1 MKYDFN
7 LEDKS
12 RQRKRLILRSLLI
25 ALELSIVIFA
35 AYSITHYGLEKMI
48 ISGDDMS
55 PTLKDGDEILINR
68 MAYHLHSLKRND
80 IVVVQHSGSEHNY
93 YTVERVIG
101 LPGESLRI
109 EEGLVYIGDKQLKE
123 RYDFPLMENGGL
135 ALEEITLENDEY
147 FMLGDNRNACEDS
160 RNANIGN
167 VLKEN
172 IVGKAWLRLNS
183 LALISHIDGYREEKK
198 AKKEKDPSENSDKI
212 SSENSNKDLPGFSSE
227 NSSEISSKFSP
238 ENFDISF

>member
-12 RQRKRLILRSLLI
+12 KQRKRLLLRILLI
-25 ALELSIVIFA
+25 IVELSIVVFA
-35 AYSITHYGLEKMI
+35 AYSITHFGLEKMI
-48 ISGDDMS
+48 VSGDNMY
-55 PTLKDGDEILINR
+55 PTLNDGNEILINR
-68 MAYHLHSLKRND
+68 MAYHIHSVKRND
-80 IVVVQHSGSEHNY
+80 IVVVRHGGSEHNY

-109 EEGLVYIGDKQLKE
+109 EEGMIYINDKQLKE

-135 ALEEITLENDEY
+135 ALEEITLEDDEY
-147 FMLGDNRNACEDS
+147 FMLCDNRNACEDS

-172 IVGKAWLRLNS
+172 IIGKAWLRLNS
-183 LALISHIDGYREEKK
+183 PALISHIDGYGELEKA
-198 AKKEKDPSENSDKI
+198 AKKKKKDSDT
-212 SSENSNKDLPGFSSE
+212 SS
-227 NSSEISSKFSP
+227 
-238 ENFDISF
+238 

>member
-12 RQRKRLILRSLLI
+12 KQRKQLILRILLI
-25 ALELSIVIFA
+25 IVELSIVIFA

-48 ISGDDMS
+48 VSGDNMS

-68 MAYHLHSLKRND
+68 MGYHIHSIKRND
-80 IVVVQHSGSEHNY
+80 IVVVRHGGSEHSY

-109 EEGLVYIGDKQLKE
+109 EEGLVYINDKQLKE
-123 RYDFPLMENGGL
+123 RYEFPLMENGGL
-135 ALEEITLENDEY
+135 ALEEITLEDDEY
-147 FMLGDNRNACEDS
+147 FMLCDNRNACEDS

-172 IVGKAWLRLNS
+172 IIGKAWLRLNS
-183 LALISHIDGYREEKK
+183 LALISHIDGYSEQKK
-198 AKKEKDPSENSDKI
+198 AKKKQDSDT
-212 SSENSNKDLPGFSSE
+212 SS
-227 NSSEISSKFSP
+227 
-238 ENFDISF
+238 